1 MNDDGS
7 LSVYISDE
15 NSDSYF
21 ASRIR
26 AGAVGAEGKII
37 DDDTDNENNGHGDMS
52 PSLSGDSSFTV
63 AAWIRLFEDLEK
75 ADGEALTAAEQKQL
89 LNSTEIM
96 VATTNNQGTSW
107 DVKQL
112 TENASP
118 DLAPVTASNGTSAVV
133 FWRSAYA
140 SDPENLL
147 NFDTQNAI
155 YYSRYT
161 GGVWSE
167 PKMAYNGSIGSVVGL
182 QASMLPDGTALAAFT
197 VDRNPADDVS
207 TDYEMAYRVIGADDA
222 LGDLVVLTSDDE
234 TDTNPQAAAV
244 SANGTGHFVLAWYST
259 QDGGDIRLQ
268 AVGSNG
274 QLYSGGS
281 GYTVPASVK
290 AVSQE
295 DGLVISSDFRLA
307 KRIPGSTIDGLTLV
321 WAETAPNG
329 DGQADHS
336 VLYGAQLCQ
345 AGGSLSTPQALITLP
360 DRTLANS
367 FSAWRDG
374 SGKVS
379 AYIFGTYYDPTKTE
393 TVPVSDGNDSTKG
406 YEVAADTDKLLTGG
420 GTMQAQALSVDSIVV
435 DYANLQTNSFTP
447 VVFTLRNTGTTV
459 LDAATVAIAGTYSAS
474 VTSLNPGDSTSV
486 TCCIKPALRL
496 PIPHIPS
503 PPAVRSWPAARST
516 WITTTSASPP

>member
-1 MNDDGS
+1 M
-7 LSVYISDE
+7 
-15 NSDSYF
+15 
-21 ASRIR
+21 
-26 AGAVGAEGKII
+26 
-37 DDDTDNENNGHGDMS
+37 
-52 PSLSGDSSFTV
+52 
-63 AAWIRLFEDLEK
+63 
-75 ADGEALTAAEQKQL
+75 
-89 LNSTEIM
+89 
-96 VATTNNQGTSW
+96 
-107 DVKQL
+107 
-112 TENASP
+112 
-118 DLAPVTASNGTSAVV
+118 V

-167 PKMAYNGSIGSVVGL
+167 PKMAYNGSIGSVAGL
-182 QASMLPDGTALAAFT
+182 QASMLSDGTALAAFT

-207 TDYEMAYRVIGADDA
+207 TDYEMAYRVISSKDE

-268 AVGSNG
+268 AVGSDG

-281 GYTVPASVK
+281 DYTVPASVK

-307 KRIPGSTIDGLTLV
+307 KRAPGSTIDGLTLV

-329 DGQADHS
+329 EGQADHS

-345 AGGSLSTPQALITLP
+345 AGASLYLSTPQTLITLP

-374 SGKVS
+374 GGKVS

-393 TVPVSDGNDSTKG
+393 TVPVSDGNDSNG
-406 YEVAADTDKLLTGG
+406 QPRPAPSGG
-420 GTMQAQALSVDSIVV
+420 
-435 DYANLQTNSFTP
+435 
-447 VVFTLRNTGTTV
+447 
-459 LDAATVAIAGTYSAS
+459 
-474 VTSLNPGDSTSV
+474 
-486 TCCIKPALRL
+486 
-496 PIPHIPS
+496 
-503 PPAVRSWPAARST
+503 
-516 WITTTSASPP
+516 

>member
-1 MNDDGS
+1 M
-7 LSVYISDE
+7 
-15 NSDSYF
+15 
-21 ASRIR
+21 
-26 AGAVGAEGKII
+26 
-37 DDDTDNENNGHGDMS
+37 
-52 PSLSGDSSFTV
+52 
-63 AAWIRLFEDLEK
+63 
-75 ADGEALTAAEQKQL
+75 Q
-89 LNSTEIM
+89 
-96 VATTNNQGTSW
+96 
-107 DVKQL
+107 QL

-140 SDPENLL
+140 SAPENLL

-182 QASMLPDGTALAAFT
+182 QASMLPDGTALVAFT
-197 VDRNPADDVS
+197 VDRDPTNGVS
-207 TDYEMAYRVIGADDA
+207 TDYEMAYRVISSKDE

-268 AVGSNG
+268 AVGSDG

-281 GYTVPASVK
+281 DYTVPASVK

-307 KRIPGSTIDGLTLV
+307 KRAPGSTIDGLTLV

-329 DGQADHS
+329 EGQADHS

-393 TVPVSDGNDSTKG
+393 TVPVSDGNDSNG
-406 YEVAADTDKLLTGG
+406 
-420 GTMQAQALSVDSIVV
+420 Q
-435 DYANLQTNSFTP
+435 P
-447 VVFTLRNTGTTV
+447 R
-459 LDAATVAIAGTYSAS
+459 
-474 VTSLNPGDSTSV
+474 
-486 TCCIKPALRL
+486 PA
-496 PIPHIPS
+496 PS
-503 PPAVRSWPAARST
+503 GR
-516 WITTTSASPP
+516 

>member
-1 MNDDGS
+1 MVQEDANPGSEPAVNDDGS

-21 ASRIR
+21 DSRIR

-52 PSLSGDSSFTV
+52 PSLSGDSYFTV
-63 AAWIRLFEDLEK
+63 AAWIRLFEDLEDDK
-75 ADGEALTAAEQKQL
+75 KEGEALSAAEQKQL

-96 VATTNNQGTSW
+96 VATTSDKGGSW
-107 DVKQL
+107 DVQQL

-182 QASMLPDGTALAAFT
+182 QASMLSDGTALVAFT
-197 VDRNPADDVS
+197 VDRDPADDVS
-207 TDYEMAYRVIGADDA
+207 TDYEMAYRVISSKDE

-244 SANGTGHFVLAWYST
+244 SDNGTGHFVLAWYST

-268 AVGSNG
+268 AVGSDG

-281 GYTVPASVK
+281 NYTVPASVK

-307 KRIPGSTIDGLTLV
+307 KRAPGSTIDGLTLV

-329 DGQADHS
+329 EGQADHS

-345 AGGSLSTPQALITLP
+345 AGASLYLSTPQTLITLP

-393 TVPVSDGNDSTKG
+393 TVLVSDGNDSNG
-406 YEVAADTDKLLTGG
+406 
-420 GTMQAQALSVDSIVV
+420 Q
-435 DYANLQTNSFTP
+435 P
-447 VVFTLRNTGTTV
+447 R
-459 LDAATVAIAGTYSAS
+459 
-474 VTSLNPGDSTSV
+474 
-486 TCCIKPALRL
+486 PA
-496 PIPHIPS
+496 PS
-503 PPAVRSWPAARST
+503 GR
-516 WITTTSASPP
+516 

>member
-1 MNDDGS
+1 MDGQALGINGEVGIKFVAKFLLISYETVLGSGSIGYSHTFNDWSTIDTYWGGASGGSLQRGAPTLLSRSYLEAYANGATRWNSGAAQFGGTATVVQEDANPGSEPAVNDDGS

-52 PSLSGDSSFTV
+52 PSLSGDSGFTV

-96 VATTNNQGTSW
+96 VATTGDNGGSW
-107 DVKQL
+107 DVQQL

-155 YYSRYT
+155 YYSRYD
-161 GGVWSE
+161 GSMWSE

-182 QASMLPDGTALAAFT
+182 QASMLSDGTALAAFT
-197 VDRNPADDVS
+197 VDRDPADDVS

-268 AVGSNG
+268 AVGSDG

-281 GYTVPASVK
+281 DYTVPASVK

-307 KRIPGSTIDGLTLV
+307 KRTPGSTIDGLTLV
-321 WAETAPNG
+321 WAETVPNG
-329 DGQADHS
+329 EGQADHS

-345 AGGSLSTPQALITLP
+345 AGASLYLSTPQALITLP

-374 SGKVS
+374 NGKVS
-379 AYIFGTYYDPTKTE
+379 AYIFGTYYDPAKTE
-393 TVPVSDGNDSTKG
+393 TVLVSDGNDSNG
-406 YEVAADTDKLLTGG
+406 
-420 GTMQAQALSVDSIVV
+420 Q
-435 DYANLQTNSFTP
+435 P
-447 VVFTLRNTGTTV
+447 R
-459 LDAATVAIAGTYSAS
+459 
-474 VTSLNPGDSTSV
+474 
-486 TCCIKPALRL
+486 PA
-496 PIPHIPS
+496 PS
-503 PPAVRSWPAARST
+503 GR
-516 WITTTSASPP
+516 

>member
-1 MNDDGS
+1 MDGQALGINGEVGIKFVAKFLFISYETVLGSGGITWTGNFNQWDTIDNYWGGASGGSLQRGAPTLLSRSYLEAYANGATRWNSGAAQFGGTATVVQEDANPGSEPAVNDDGS

-21 ASRIR
+21 DSRIR

-52 PSLSGDSSFTV
+52 PFLSGDSGFTV
-63 AAWIRLFEDLEK
+63 AAWIRLFEDLEDDK
-75 ADGEALTAAEQKQL
+75 KEGEALTAAEQKQL

-96 VATTNNQGTSW
+96 VATTGDNGGNW
-107 DVKQL
+107 DVQQL

-155 YYSRYT
+155 YYSRYN
-161 GGVWSE
+161 GSMWSE

-182 QASMLPDGTALAAFT
+182 QASMLSDGTALAAFT
-197 VDRNPADDVS
+197 VDRNPDNTVS

-268 AVGSNG
+268 AVGSDG

-281 GYTVPASVK
+281 DYTVPASVK

-307 KRIPGSTIDGLTLV
+307 KRAPGSTIDGLTLV
-321 WAETAPNG
+321 CAETAPNG
-329 DGQADHS
+329 EGQADHS

-345 AGGSLSTPQALITLP
+345 AGGSLYLSTPQALITLP
-360 DRTLANS
+360 NRTLANS
-367 FSAWRDG
+367 FSAWRDA

-393 TVPVSDGNDSTKG
+393 TVPVSDGNDSNG
-406 YEVAADTDKLLTGG
+406 
-420 GTMQAQALSVDSIVV
+420 Q
-435 DYANLQTNSFTP
+435 P
-447 VVFTLRNTGTTV
+447 R
-459 LDAATVAIAGTYSAS
+459 
-474 VTSLNPGDSTSV
+474 
-486 TCCIKPALRL
+486 PA
-496 PIPHIPS
+496 PS
-503 PPAVRSWPAARST
+503 EG
-516 WITTTSASPP
+516 

>member
-1 MNDDGS
+1 MDGQALGINGEVGIKFVAKFLFISYETVLGSGGITWTGNFNQWDTIDNYWGGASGGSLQRGAPTLLSRSYLEAYANGATRWNSGAVQFGGTATVVQEDANPGSEPAVNDDGS

-63 AAWIRLFEDLEK
+63 AAWIRLFEDLEDDK
-75 ADGEALTAAEQKQL
+75 KEGEALSAAEQKQL

-96 VATTNNQGTSW
+96 VATTGDNGGSW
-107 DVKQL
+107 DVQQL

-155 YYSRYT
+155 YYSRYN
-161 GGVWSE
+161 GSMWSE

-182 QASMLPDGTALAAFT
+182 QASMLSDGTALAAFT
-197 VDRNPADDVS
+197 VDRDPADDVS

-268 AVGSNG
+268 AVGSDG

-281 GYTVPASVK
+281 DYTVPASVK

-307 KRIPGSTIDGLTLV
+307 KRAPGSTIDGLTLV

-329 DGQADHS
+329 EGQADHS

-345 AGGSLSTPQALITLP
+345 AGGSLYLSTPQALITLP

-374 SGKVS
+374 GKVS

-393 TVPVSDGNDSTKG
+393 TVPVSDGNDSNG
-406 YEVAADTDKLLTGG
+406 QPRPAPSGG
-420 GTMQAQALSVDSIVV
+420 
-435 DYANLQTNSFTP
+435 
-447 VVFTLRNTGTTV
+447 
-459 LDAATVAIAGTYSAS
+459 
-474 VTSLNPGDSTSV
+474 
-486 TCCIKPALRL
+486 
-496 PIPHIPS
+496 
-503 PPAVRSWPAARST
+503 
-516 WITTTSASPP
+516 